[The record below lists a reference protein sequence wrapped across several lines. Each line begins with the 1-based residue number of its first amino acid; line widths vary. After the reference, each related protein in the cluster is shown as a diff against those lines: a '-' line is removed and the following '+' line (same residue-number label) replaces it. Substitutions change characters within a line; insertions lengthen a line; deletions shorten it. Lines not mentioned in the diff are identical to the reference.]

1 MNIVAANGGSYPRIG
16 DSREQQKLRNAYEA
30 SQRGEITGKD
40 LTRIQQTVIRDV
52 LAEQAKAGLDVVSDG
67 QITWYDSVSHVMGK
81 LKGVS
86 INGLLRYYDTNTYF
100 RQPQVTGRIEDK
112 GALLA
117 DELKWARA
125 VSARPVLTT
134 LPGPLTLS
142 RLSII
147 KGGPYT
153 NPDKLMDAL
162 VPVLADEVE
171 RLARAGA
178 DAIVIEE
185 SFLLREPKALPRLA
199 DALEVL
205 AARKGSL
212 RIWLAVTF
220 GDAAGIY
227 EKLQK
232 LPVDGLAIDF
242 TYSRAIADVVTSS
255 GSRLALG
262 LGLVDAR
269 NTKLESPS
277 KVAAQ
282 AALLLK
288 KAKGAVAG
296 LIPSNGLEYLPRTR
310 AFEKLVVLAKARDLL
325 LGKKGGVTKRRAA
338 ATVARPRAKKAGKKT
353 GRGRK

>member
-30 SQRGEITGKD
+30 SQRGDIKGTE
-40 LTRIQQTVIRDV
+40 LERIQQSVIREV

-81 LKGVS
+81 LKGVT
-86 INGLLRYYDTNTYF
+86 INGLLRHYDTNTYF
-100 RQPQVTGRIEDK
+100 RQPQVTGKVEAK

-117 DELKWARA
+117 DALKWSRA

-147 KGGPYT
+147 KSGPYA
-153 NPDKLMDAL
+153 NANKLFDAL
-162 VPVLADEVE
+162 VPILADEVE

-185 SFLLREPKALPRLA
+185 SYLLREPKALPQLA

-212 RIWLAVTF
+212 RIWLTVTF

-227 EKLQK
+227 DKLQK
-232 LPVDGLAIDF
+232 LPVDGLCLDF
-242 TYSRAIADVVTSS
+242 TYSSAIATAVASS

-269 NTKLESPS
+269 NTKLESPA

-282 AALLLK
+282 AAILLK
-288 KAKGAVAG
+288 KAKGEVAG
-296 LIPSNGLEYLPRTR
+296 LVPSNGLEYLPRGR

-325 LGKKGGVTKRRAA
+325 TGKKGGSKKRPAA
-338 ATVARPRAKKAGKKT
+338 AKAKPRAKKAGKKT

>member
-117 DELKWARA
+117 DDLKWARA

-153 NPDKLMDAL
+153 KPDKLMDAL

-185 SFLLREPKALPRLA
+185 
-199 DALEVL
+199 
-205 AARKGSL
+205 
-212 RIWLAVTF
+212 
-220 GDAAGIY
+220 
-227 EKLQK
+227 
-232 LPVDGLAIDF
+232 
-242 TYSRAIADVVTSS
+242 
-255 GSRLALG
+255 
-262 LGLVDAR
+262 
-269 NTKLESPS
+269 
-277 KVAAQ
+277 
-282 AALLLK
+282 
-288 KAKGAVAG
+288 
-296 LIPSNGLEYLPRTR
+296 
-310 AFEKLVVLAKARDLL
+310 
-325 LGKKGGVTKRRAA
+325 
-338 ATVARPRAKKAGKKT
+338 
-353 GRGRK
+353 

>member
-30 SQRGEITGKD
+30 SQRGDITGKD
-40 LTRIQQTVIRDV
+40 LTRIQQSVIREV

-100 RQPQVTGRIEDK
+100 RQPQVTGRIEDR

-117 DELKWARA
+117 DDLKWARA

-147 KGGPYT
+147 KGGPYA

-185 SFLLREPKALPRLA
+185 SYLLREPKALPRLA

-227 EKLQK
+227 DKLQR
-232 LPVDGLAIDF
+232 LPVDGLSLDF
-242 TYSRAIADVVTSS
+242 TYSRAIADAVTSS

-296 LIPSNGLEYLPRTR
+296 LVPSNGLEYLPRGR

-325 LGKKGGVTKRRAA
+325 MGKKGGSTTRRATA
-338 ATVARPRAKKAGKKT
+338 KAKPRAKKAGRKT